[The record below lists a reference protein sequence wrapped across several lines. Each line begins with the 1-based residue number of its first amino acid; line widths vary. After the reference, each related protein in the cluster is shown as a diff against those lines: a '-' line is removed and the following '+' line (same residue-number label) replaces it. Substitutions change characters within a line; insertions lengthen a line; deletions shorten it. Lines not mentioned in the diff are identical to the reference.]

1 MRGFSAVG
9 RRAKIERLISQ
20 VSEQQKDLKE
30 RLEQLNTELN
40 KDKTKEANKKGGVK
54 VEYRF
59 ISSRSRG

>member
-30 RLEQLNTELN
+30 RIEQLNKGLKQE
-40 KDKTKEANKKGGVK
+40 KTKEVNKESKQTRKG
-54 VEYRF
+54 
-59 ISSRSRG
+59 